1 MKLKVL
7 IGYNDKELDRYV
19 SLGEIIEVTE
29 ERANVLEKVKDYLGR
44 NIVERITEED
54 ESKELDGQDQED
66 INPEEAIKKQ
76 DKQEI
81 NSQEEENQDPEKDN
95 QESENMDS
103 KNPEKENKN
112 PKNIDQKNG
121 KIEAKN
127 EEGYLKKC
135 YAQVGKRCNGD
146 NVEKTP

>member
-19 SLGEIIEVTE
+19 NLGEIIEVTE

-54 ESKELDGQDQED
+54 KKKKIRKEEATEKTDKHELDS
-66 INPEEAIKKQ
+66 P
-76 DKQEI
+76 
-81 NSQEEENQDPEKDN
+81 EENQNPEKEK
-95 QESENMDS
+95 QESEKMDS
-103 KNPEKENKN
+103 KNPEEENKN
-112 PKNIDQKNG
+112 SKNIDQKNG

-127 EEGYLKKC
+127 EEG
-135 YAQVGKRCNGD
+135 V
-146 NVEKTP
+146 P